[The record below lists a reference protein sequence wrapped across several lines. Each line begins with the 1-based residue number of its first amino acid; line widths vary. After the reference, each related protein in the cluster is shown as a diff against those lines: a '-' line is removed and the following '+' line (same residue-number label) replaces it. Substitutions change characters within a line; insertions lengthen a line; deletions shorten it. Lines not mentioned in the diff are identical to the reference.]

1 VTAKTHAAL
10 LAGSTL
16 WCLAIVAGAVL
27 KLPWVYAFFSFICHQ
42 DPARSWHLLGSSLP
56 VCIRCTSIYLA
67 FTASLWLGVKPSVRW
82 LRISL
87 ALMLFEFALARVLI
101 DAALLRSLSGLLVG
115 LTAAPFVK
123 QGIEELREAV

>member
-1 VTAKTHAAL
+1 M
-10 LAGSTL
+10 
-16 WCLAIVAGAVL
+16 
-27 KLPWVYAFFSFICHQ
+27 
-42 DPARSWHLLGSSLP
+42 
-56 VCIRCTSIYLA
+56 
-67 FTASLWLGVKPSVRW
+67 KPSVRW

-101 DAALLRSLSGLLVG
+101 DAALLRSLSGILVG